1 MTAADKP
8 SLSIRVW
15 IWVKGFPKRHKI
27 ITVLV
32 VLYVLFKIAVTPIK
46 NPLASDIYIIRG
58 RFPFEQGFELMF
70 RQNVY
75 GDAPWFRRLCGGI
88 QTNDAICRAGYEDL
102 KPTRLADQHYE
113 IKIYR
118 DRYFAGLADWKD
130 EIWHL
135 QFKAGV
141 GVDPKRVA
149 TTGYGDPENSACDG
163 GDAALAKRHNELF
176 CMDQSPR
183 KLFRGGGYVYDGG
196 HKTYKHLVIAEGQ
209 PVGPNERLQ
218 NFWLY
223 TELDAMLSGGKP
235 ASSIDFPKS
244 VEITK

>member
-1 MTAADKP
+1 MTTAETP
-8 SLSIRVW
+8 SRSTRVW
-15 IWVKGFPKRHKI
+15 NWVKGFPKRHKI

-32 VLYVLFKIAVTPIK
+32 VLYVLFKVAITPIK
-46 NPLASDIYIIRG
+46 NPFASDVYVIRG

-75 GDAPWFRRLCGGI
+75 GDAPWFRRLCGGL

-149 TTGYGDPENSACDG
+149 TTSFGTPENLACDG
-163 GDAALAKRHNELF
+163 SQDSVDKFKKRLF
-176 CMDQSPR
+176 CMPQVDD
-183 KLFRGGGYVYDGG
+183 K
-196 HKTYKHLVIAEGQ
+196 KYKGLVIGAGQ
-209 PVGPNERLQ
+209 PIGQAERLQ

-223 TELDAMLSGGKP
+223 TELDAMLSGAK
-235 ASSIDFPKS
+235 
-244 VEITK
+244 